1 MAEAHDTA
9 TSTALATP
17 GEALSAA
24 LAEPAS
30 AWPDVVLRPHQ
41 IEALDEL
48 AARLVHGSS
57 RTWVDAPTG
66 SGKTIMFC
74 ALAAALGGS
83 ALILVPRRNLAE
95 QTLSGL
101 ARHFPSV
108 QVQPEG
114 PESAGRPG
122 VTVCTYQAALR
133 HQDNMSWESVDLL
146 ICDEAHATLGA
157 QTRRLLDRAA
167 DAVVVGFTATGST
180 TTGHVEQVF
189 GPVATTLDRQSAI
202 ERGILCPLRSL
213 RVERAVDLSDV
224 ARVRGDFDQASLG
237 RALDKALW
245 HRACAEVWSEHFAP
259 LGLAGVAYTAT
270 VAQAHALSDELCAKG
285 ARAAAVSGQTPQRD
299 LARILMDFGAGRIDV
314 LCNADL
320 LTEGW
325 DETRASVVMHLAPTT
340 SERVFVQR
348 LGRVMRPAPDKEAV
362 SVEFIPAGDPM
373 GVQTSHDVFGLG
385 WYKPLGRVAGPPE
398 GGERGKLAKAA
409 ALLAAQDDDGASLVN
424 PTADPAVIAAGLAD
438 GGWRAADPGRLPPTL
453 MEDWVE
459 AAAQDVTADEIADT
473 VTGGIDPSAGT
484 AWWALSGLIAR
495 RAADTDDQGLWRA
508 WAMAMITQPDLR
520 LYLPDDVPRRVLDRS
535 AHDPARAPAGT
546 LVARGRRGPLGPA
559 GDARATGA
567 LGGPAPAV
575 VCAPGGVELGGG
587 LGLGRV
593 AHARRGRPPRPDP
606 GGRPDRRLG
615 GEPPDLERRRGG
627 VDRPVVAGGRRAG
640 PAPRGARRRRPAPP
654 GTGRATHGHA
664 RPRRRAG
671 PKRLSAPRRPSGG
684 VGRGLGQAPRLSRH
698 DRSDDPR
705 RPAGAPGRRRGHAPE
720 GPSERSRLERA
731 SRAAAPPSGAG
742 GGRGGRL
749 PPRSPRRRGHTPPP
763 PQAATPHRR
772 RRDRGDDDRARRGH
786 AAAARRRT
794 GCRRRP
800 RTGRPPAGAAGAA
813 GARGSVPPG
822 GGRRPG
828 RGGPA
833 TTGRAVSEDA
843 DPRQADRATRTADD
857 AWARVRRLAD
867 RAAAEAVDGEDVHP
881 DRVARHG
888 RAVVRAERALQRA
901 LLADQMADALADVRR
916 RRDAR
921 VEGHPP
927 KP

>member
-133 HQDNMSWESVDLL
+133 HQDHMNWESVDLL

-245 HRACAEVWSEHFAP
+245 HRACAEVWAEHFAP

-270 VAQAHALSDELCAKG
+270 VAQAHALADEVCATG
-285 ARAAAVSGQTPQRD
+285 ARAAAVSGQTPQRE
-299 LARILMDFGAGRIDV
+299 LARVLMDFGAGRLDV

-409 ALLAAQDDDGASLVN
+409 ALLAEQDGDSASLVN

-459 AAAQDVTADEIADT
+459 AAAQDVAADEIADT

-495 RAADTDDQGLWRA
+495 RSTDADDQGLWRA
-508 WAMAMITQPDLR
+508 WAMALITQPDLR
-520 LYLPDDVPRRVLDRS
+520 LYLADDVPRRVLDRLRMTQRERLRALWWHADAAGRWDRLATLEQLGRSGDRRRRWS
-535 AHDPARAPAGT
+535 ALQEASTWAAAWAWDVSRTLAEGARPARTQEAARLAAWEANHLISNGGEVA
-546 LVARGRRGPLGPA
+546 LVAQWLRAAGEPAPPPEPPEDGGPLRLGQAARLMVMLGPDDVPVRSDYLRLAGRAAASAGGWAELRGFLDTIDLTTPDGRRALRAAVGAMHPKALQSARAWNALRARLPRLPEPEAVGVGDSRRGRRAAEGTP
-559 GDARATGA
+559 
-567 LGGPAPAV
+567 
-575 VCAPGGVELGGG
+575 
-587 LGLGRV
+587 
-593 AHARRGRPPRPDP
+593 RRRR
-606 GGRPDRRLG
+606 RRRLRTDAAAT
-615 GEPPDLERRRGG
+615 EATTTERGAEATT
-627 VDRPVVAGGRRAG
+627 PAAAG
-640 PAPRGARRRRPAPP
+640 PAPTGDATQDGQPARRRR
-654 GTGRATHGHA
+654 
-664 RPRRRAG
+664 RR
-671 PKRLSAPRRPSGG
+671 
-684 VGRGLGQAPRLSRH
+684 
-698 DRSDDPR
+698 
-705 RPAGAPGRRRGHAPE
+705 
-720 GPSERSRLERA
+720 
-731 SRAAAPPSGAG
+731 
-742 GGRGGRL
+742 
-749 PPRSPRRRGHTPPP
+749 
-763 PQAATPHRR
+763 
-772 RRDRGDDDRARRGH
+772 
-786 AAAARRRT
+786 
-794 GCRRRP
+794 RRRP
-800 RTGRPPAGAAGAA
+800 RQR
-813 GARGSVPPG
+813 PG
-822 GGRRPG
+822 GGEA
-828 RGGPA
+828 GGSAA
-833 TTGRAVSEDA
+833 TEQPPPDA
-843 DPRQADRATRTADD
+843 P
-857 AWARVRRLAD
+857 
-867 RAAAEAVDGEDVHP
+867 
-881 DRVARHG
+881 
-888 RAVVRAERALQRA
+888 
-901 LLADQMADALADVRR
+901 
-916 RRDAR
+916 
-921 VEGHPP
+921 
-927 KP
+927 